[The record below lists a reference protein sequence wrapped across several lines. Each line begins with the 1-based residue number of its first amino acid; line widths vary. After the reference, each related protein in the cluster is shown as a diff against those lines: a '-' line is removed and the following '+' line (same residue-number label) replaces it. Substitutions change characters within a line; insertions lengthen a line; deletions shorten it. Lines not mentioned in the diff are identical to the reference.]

1 MWRTLRI
8 ALLACLLPIATAV
21 PASATPPSDVA
32 SSLALSALWSKIFET
47 PNPQNPLGAGGAA
60 YSCVQVTPSLLSAFG
75 SGSVPG
81 CTVNRTT
88 TLLVTPYASE
98 CSTFEN
104 STPAELRRCA
114 IQGNA
119 RITGLSLAID
129 GKPVAFQAVQTILIP
144 IVLPA
149 NNVFGAPTGA
159 KGLSVG
165 DGWVTLVRLTPGL
178 HSVHTTASGFDG
190 SGNVVNS
197 DNITIFNVR

>member
-1 MWRTLRI
+1 M
-8 ALLACLLPIATAV
+8 
-21 PASATPPSDVA
+21 
-32 SSLALSALWSKIFET
+32 
-47 PNPQNPLGAGGAA
+47 
-60 YSCVQVTPSLLSAFG
+60 
-75 SGSVPG
+75 
-81 CTVNRTT
+81 
-88 TLLVTPYASE
+88 LVTPYASE

-104 STPAELRRCA
+104 YTPSELRRCA

-119 RITGLSLAID
+119 RITGGLTLTID
-129 GKPVAFQAVQTILIP
+129 GSPVAFQQVQTILIP

-178 HSVHTTASGFDG
+178 HSVHTTAFGFDG

-197 DNITIFNVR
+197 DNIPIFNVR